1 VADRQPNALRAA
13 CHDSD
18 TTRRTVACV

>member
-18 TTRRTVACV
+18 TARRAVASV